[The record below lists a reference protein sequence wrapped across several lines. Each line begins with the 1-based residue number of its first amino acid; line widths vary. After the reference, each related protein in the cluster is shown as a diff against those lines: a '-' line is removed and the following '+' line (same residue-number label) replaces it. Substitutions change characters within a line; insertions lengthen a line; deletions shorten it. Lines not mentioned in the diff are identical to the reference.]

1 MTRTIALVT
10 AARAKGVELPGEWFY
25 RHSPKCPKGH
35 DIPSGRNFS
44 SHPYRCNTCEVHLRD
59 MDVEWDEACCA
70 PDLELPENLHAA
82 FRFADALNEAGPV
95 EITRSGINEVYRF
108 RVRVIVKGE
117 YGKLILHEHTAPERH
132 LALVAACEAALGIQH
147 GKESAA

>member
-1 MTRTIALVT
+1 MTRTLALVT

-44 SHPYRCNTCEVHLRD
+44 SHPYKCNTCEVHLRD

-70 PDLELPENLHAA
+70 PDFTLSENLHHA
-82 FRFADALNEAGPV
+82 FRFADALGENGV
-95 EITRSGINEVYRF
+95 ELACRWEMDESGDMYRHHTCDIYTDQQVF
-108 RVRVIVKGE
+108 IG
-117 YGKLILHEHTAPERH
+117 TAPERH
-132 LALVAACEAALGIQH
+132 LALVAACEAALGV
-147 GKESAA
+147 GEGAS

>member
-1 MTRTIALVT
+1 MKRTIALVT

-59 MDVEWDEACCA
+59 MDVEWEEACCA
-70 PDLELPENLHAA
+70 PDIERPENLHHA
-82 FRFADALNEAGPV
+82 FRFADALFCQVDTYTENSKSDRLVPLSKAVCWHKDGKV
-95 EITRSGINEVYRF
+95 FTRI
-108 RVRVIVKGE
+108 
-117 YGKLILHEHTAPERH
+117 APERH
-132 LALVAACEAALGIQH
+132 LALVAACEAALGV
-147 GKESAA
+147 GEATS